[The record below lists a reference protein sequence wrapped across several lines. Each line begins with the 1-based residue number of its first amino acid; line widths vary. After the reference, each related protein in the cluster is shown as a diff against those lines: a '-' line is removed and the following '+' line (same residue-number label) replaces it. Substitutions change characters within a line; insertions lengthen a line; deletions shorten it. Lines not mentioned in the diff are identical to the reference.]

1 MSNPLGC
8 ILSSNPFHADPVVRT
23 RIEALNNECGDAVR
37 QRVAA
42 ALEVSKSDLQNN
54 LGSILLRADAESI
67 AAEFGLVGDE
77 LILVALKQAE
87 TFARPP
93 ISNFFVGCV
102 GREAET
108 GNLVFG
114 GNLEF
119 PGAHIGNTIHGEGFV
134 FNRAFSRGTS
144 ISTIAV
150 FEAHPCAH
158 CRQFLSEFAAT
169 ANLALIDP
177 MGHRLRMADLYPWPF
192 DPDYLGEKGIVAGE
206 VRHPGLTLAPNDLP
220 APVAAKL
227 TELGRK
233 SYTPY
238 GKSPAAIVLTLANGA
253 VLGGAA
259 IESVSFNPTISPL
272 QAAMID
278 LFAHGYAASDI
289 AAATVATSSDA
300 LVDYA
305 GHAAGLL
312 HAVAPGVTLGTL
324 SWA

>member
-1 MSNPLGC
+1 MPN
-8 ILSSNPFHADPVVRT
+8 
-23 RIEALNNECGDAVR
+23 
-37 QRVAA
+37 
-42 ALEVSKSDLQNN
+42 
-54 LGSILLRADAESI
+54 SI
-67 AAEFGLVGDE
+67 AAEFGLTGDE
-77 LILVALKQAE
+77 LVLVALKQAE

-93 ISNFFVGCV
+93 ISNFFVGCI

-119 PGAHIGNTIHGEGFV
+119 PGAHIGNTVHGEGFV
-134 FNRAFSRGTS
+134 FSRAFSRGTS
-144 ISTIAV
+144 IATIAV

-206 VRHPGLTLAPNDLP
+206 IRHPDLTLGANEFA

-227 TELGRK
+227 TELGQQ

-238 GKSPAAIVLTLANGA
+238 GKSPAAIVLTLNNGA
-253 VLGGAA
+253 IVGGAA
-259 IESVSFNPTISPL
+259 IESVSFNPTVSPL
-272 QAAMID
+272 QVAMIN

-289 AAATVATSSDA
+289 AAAAIATTPGA

-312 HAVAPGVTLGTL
+312 AAIAPGVTLDMV